1 MFYYRIGSILVLV
14 ECINKEKEVW
24 LMTIMFVPEMT
35 EEMFESG
42 ADEPDWIVVAK
53 SEVERSKVSLSQ
65 QLNALKETARK
76 EIEKLK

>member
-14 ECINKEKEVW
+14 ECTNEEKDVW
-24 LMTIMFVPEMT
+24 LMTVMFVPEMT

-53 SEVERSKVSLSQ
+53 SEVERSEVSLPQ

>member
-1 MFYYRIGSILVLV
+1 
-14 ECINKEKEVW
+14 
-24 LMTIMFVPEMT
+24 MTIMFVPEMT